1 MTFPAF
7 VPKPVYSAPRFF
19 GCFEPVRK
27 GYCTSDARPLFFENG
42 MSYSK
47 LTGASRIR
55 KGQLHVISAA
65 VGICFCGMLI
75 KCLEVSHFLAFAQ
88 SCGMLIESLD
98 LKQSFEFP
106 EKFRSI

>member
-1 MTFPAF
+1 L
-7 VPKPVYSAPRFF
+7 YIR
-19 GCFEPVRK
+19 RK
-27 GYCTSDARPLFFENG
+27 TAVFRKWVIVQQAHRGEC
-42 MSYSK
+42 
-47 LTGASRIR
+47 IR
-55 KGQLHVISAA
+55 RGQLHVIFAA